1 MPERHGQRLQAVSIA
16 ATGKVAGK
24 VEEVNSVASPGSAR
38 YSIER
43 YALSFAHGA
52 TAFI

>member
-1 MPERHGQRLQAVSIA
+1 MPERHGQRLKAMSIA

-24 VEEVNSVASPGSAR
+24 VEEVKPIASSGSAR

-43 YALSFAHGA
+43 YAVSLVQV
-52 TAFI
+52 